1 VLNVGGYL
9 VSLVDLSKLPFQ
21 CCNSLIGLC
30 LGAKKVFFRQLFKS
44 IAFKSCLG
52 VLLFTCCAC
61 TFQGKVLAKFGTF
74 NTCNLILPHFIQ
86 RCYLGC
92 TNLNNS
98 ENYFNAATSTKMLC
112 MMQNTL
118 TVLRIISTLQPP
130 PCMKRKI
137 TCVVCWR
144 SK

>member
-1 VLNVGGYL
+1 VL
-9 VSLVDLSKLPFQ
+9 
-21 CCNSLIGLC
+21 
-30 LGAKKVFFRQLFKS
+30 AHFKE
-44 IAFKSCLG
+44 L
-52 VLLFTCCAC
+52 
-61 TFQGKVLAKFGTF
+61 LAKFGTF

-98 ENYFNAATSTKMLC
+98 KNYFNATTSTKMLFR
-112 MMQNTL
+112 MQNTL

-137 TCVVCWR
+137 TCVVCCGEG
-144 SK
+144 